1 MVRPRK
7 SFAEKRRSAQFDEI
21 NELSEKYPVWALLKA
36 AKRKYLQDNN
46 NNKDIISKVFSEL
59 IENIGDKESLEK
71 NLKTIFTKDDKKKK
85 VSVESTAAMILYN
98 HLSGECSLTSLV
110 QQIQQR
116 F

>member
-7 SFAEKRRSAQFDEI
+7 SFSEKRRSAQFTEI
-21 NELSEKYPVWALLKA
+21 NELSENYPVWALLKA
-36 AKRKYLQDNN
+36 AKRKYIQE
-46 NNKDIISKVFSEL
+46 NNKDMFTKVLSEL
-59 IENIGDKESLEK
+59 IENIGEEESLVK
-71 NLKTIFTKDDKKKK
+71 NLTTIFTKDYKKKK
-85 VSVESTAAMILYN
+85 VGVESTAAMILYN